1 MVKHIVMWKLKEE
14 TEGKTKKENAEIIKS
29 SLEGLKNK
37 ISEIVEIEVGI
48 NWNDSDA
55 AYDVVLYSVFNT
67 REDLDSYQVNPH
79 HVEAA
84 GYIKKVVESRIV
96 ADYDK

>member
-14 TEGKTKKENAEIIKS
+14 AEGKTKKENAEIIKS
-29 SLEGLKNK
+29 SLESLKNK

-55 AYDVVLYSVFNT
+55 A
-67 REDLDSYQVNPH
+67 
-79 HVEAA
+79 
-84 GYIKKVVESRIV
+84 
-96 ADYDK
+96 

>member
-14 TEGKTKKENAEIIKS
+14 AEGKTKKENAEIIKS

-79 HVEAA
+79 QDV
-84 GYIKKVVESRIV
+84 YKRQV
-96 ADYDK
+96 

>member
-14 TEGKTKKENAEIIKS
+14 AEGKTKKENAEIIKS
-29 SLEGLKNK
+29 SLESLKNK
-37 ISEIVEIEVGI
+37 IDEIVEIEVGI

-55 AYDVVLYSVFNT
+55 AYDVVLYSIFNT
-67 REDLDSYQVNPH
+67 KEDLDSYQVNPH

-84 GYIKKVVESRIV
+84 SYIKKVVASRIV
-96 ADYDK
+96 ADYNK

>member
-14 TEGKTKKENAEIIKS
+14 AEGKTKKENAEIIKS
-29 SLEGLKNK
+29 SLESLKDK

-48 NWNDSDA
+48 NWNESDA
-55 AYDVVLYSVFNT
+55 AYDVVLYSLFNT
-67 REDLDSYQVNPH
+67 REDLDSYQVNPN

-96 ADYDK
+96 ADYNK